1 MQIRDILGMK
11 GGTIFSID
19 PDGRLADAVDLMVS
33 NDIGS
38 LVVMRDGEMRGML
51 TFREVLGELKARTG
65 NLGDARV
72 GAVMNASPITGTPAD
87 TVDEVRE
94 TMTENHVRYLPILDQ
109 GRLLGVISFHDIA
122 KAVIKQTNLE
132 NRLLKRYIKHWPEE
146 QDDAQGSANVK

>member
-1 MQIRDILGMK
+1 MQIRDILSMK
-11 GGTIFSID
+11 GSTIFSID
-19 PDGRLADAVDLMVS
+19 PDGRIADAVEVRVS

-51 TFREVLGELKARTG
+51 TFREVLGELKARGG
-65 NLGDARV
+65 NLGDARA
-72 GAVMNASPITGTPAD
+72 GAVMNVAPVTGTPDD

-94 TMTENHVRYLPILDQ
+94 TMTENHVRYLPILEQ

-146 QDDAQGSANVK
+146 QDKPS